1 MKTTIL
7 TLYEHKGQMWS
18 IHVDSYGCTFASATT
33 NNRVFVYDYK
43 RWACDAPECLPKYI
57 RKEMYRLVSIYG
69 PKLNSLE
76 DMLSLNK
83 YYREGNIGYENIAR
97 ASEGNAVLRRFMEQ
111 CRNSSEDSLK
121 AEVYINSQYGYIETL
136 SADDTFPVSCLRVE
150 YKGKLYRAQYI
161 SGCFNP
167 YLAWSFIERKCLL

>member
-1 MKTTIL
+1 MATIL
-7 TLYEHKGQMWS
+7 TLYEHEGQAWS
-18 IHVDSYGCTFASATT
+18 IHVDGYGCTFANETN
-33 NNRVFVYDYK
+33 NNRVFVYNYA

-57 RKEMYRLVSIYG
+57 RKEMARLVSIYG

-97 ASEGNAVLRRFMEQ
+97 ASEGNAVIRRFMEQ
-111 CRNSSEDSLK
+111 CRNSPEGPFK

-136 SADDTFPVSCLRVE
+136 SADDILTVASLRVE
-150 YKGKLYRAQYI
+150 YKGKLYRTQYI
-161 SGCFNP
+161 DGCFKP
-167 YLAWSFIERKCLL
+167 YLAWSFIERKRSF

>member
-1 MKTTIL
+1 MGTIL
-7 TLYEHKGQMWS
+7 TLYEHEGQTWS
-18 IHVDSYGCTFASATT
+18 IHVDGYGCTFANETN

-43 RWACDAPECLPKYI
+43 RWACDAPEVLPKYI

-83 YYREGNIGYENIAR
+83 YYREGNIGYENVAR

-111 CRNSSEDSLK
+111 CRNSPEGLLK

-136 SADDTFPVSCLRVE
+136 SADDTFAVSCLRVE

-161 SGCFNP
+161 SGCFKP